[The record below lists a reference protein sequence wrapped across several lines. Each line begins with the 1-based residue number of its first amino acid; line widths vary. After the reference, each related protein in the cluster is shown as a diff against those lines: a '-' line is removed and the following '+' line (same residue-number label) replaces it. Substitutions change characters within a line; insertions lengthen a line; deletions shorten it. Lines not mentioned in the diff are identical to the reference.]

1 MACQLAHIHTCCS
14 HLLLCAISHLPI
26 SFRADSMSDMHKV
39 SVSSKSALTRLH
51 TTGML
56 HPQSPQYAAYLSMDM
71 CTVPPSL
78 QG

>member
-1 MACQLAHIHTCCS
+1 
-14 HLLLCAISHLPI
+14 
-26 SFRADSMSDMHKV
+26 MSDMHKV
-39 SVSSKSALTRLH
+39 SVSSNSALTRLH